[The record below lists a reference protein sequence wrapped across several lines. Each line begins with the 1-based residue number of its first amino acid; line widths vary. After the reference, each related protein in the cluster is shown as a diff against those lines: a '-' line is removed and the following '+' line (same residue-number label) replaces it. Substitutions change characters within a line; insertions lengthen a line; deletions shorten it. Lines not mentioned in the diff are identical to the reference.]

1 MSNFFDDQ
9 YSQNS
14 GNSKHSKEKTKRDV
28 KPQDDDVSDKV
39 KIKVLKEALKQDR
52 LVKDEQTI
60 KLDAL
65 QKRNKE
71 LEKECSETTTKY
83 LKLYDENDK
92 LQEFIQGLQCRVTSG
107 TGAKVRTIFNQRQE
121 ASEAKLDL
129 SFMQGTDKR
138 DLNTMLKETEMQH
151 EAEL

>member
-9 YSQNS
+9 FSQNS
-14 GNSKHSKEKTKRDV
+14 GNSKHSKEKAKSKGQQEDEV
-28 KPQDDDVSDKV
+28 ADKV

-52 LVKDEQTI
+52 LVKDEQAA
-60 KLDAL
+60 KLEAL

-71 LEKECSETTTKY
+71 LEKECTETTTKY

-107 TGAKVRTIFNQRQE
+107 TGAK
-121 ASEAKLDL
+121 AST
-129 SFMQGTDKR
+129 SC
-138 DLNTMLKETEMQH
+138 
-151 EAEL
+151 